1 MAKSM
6 ASNYG
11 ISNLSPDGI
20 DFLIFLLLGVKSE
33 VKCFNQK
40 WLHHHQLQSYSLDL
54 KNKSLAKLFH

>member
-11 ISNLSPDGI
+11 ISNLSREGI

-33 VKCFNQK
+33 VKYFNQK
-40 WLHHHQLQSYSLDL
+40 WIHHHQL
-54 KNKSLAKLFH
+54 